1 MTMFSTKYP
10 NVSRTVSGA
19 NVVVYNNDVILAV
32 DTALQASSINLGQ
45 IAAGY
50 WNTTWKLYVYDSSN
64 NATVNNI
71 TINAGSG
78 QKINNSSSIV
88 IALNG
93 GGALIRIINNTNFI
107 ASSTVTAGGITSIT
121 ASSPLTSTGGSTP
134 IISTSMSTNRLIGR
148 GSAGTGVMEEIILGT
163 GLSLSGTT
171 LNVTFPSAVTSV
183 ATTGLISGGTIT
195 STGTITTSM
204 ATNKLV
210 GRGTAGTGIMEEIT
224 LGTNLSLS
232 GNTLNAAGGGY
243 NTIQD
248 EGIAVPVQTTVNFI
262 GDGVT
267 ATDDAVNSRTNVTIR
282 AYSIIQDETT
292 FLTQRSKLNFL
303 GAAVTVTDNPGN
315 ESTDVTITSGTNF
328 LHAEKNL
335 FLTTSSYSPAGGTT
349 RSVISGTSIN
359 EWSTKTESGVT
370 GFNTGSG
377 IWTVAAAGWY
387 SLNARLVTRINS
399 VSIDDNT
406 DAIGNFWMA
415 SATDIG
421 FVSIG
426 IILSSAGGNTRMIAS
441 NKQAITQTISD
452 INIDTTCESYYFN
465 VGDALNVRIL
475 NKTNNNVQGFAS
487 SASLPDCIFEFT
499 AIKIS

>member
-1 MTMFSTKYP
+1 MFSTKYS

-19 NVVVYNNDVILAV
+19 NVVVFNNDVILAV
-32 DTALQASSINLGQ
+32 DTASQACSINLGQ
-45 IAAGY
+45 IAAGF
-50 WNTTWKLYVYDSSN
+50 WNTTWKLYIYDSSN

-88 IALNG
+88 ISLNG
-93 GGALIRIINNTNFI
+93 AGALIRIINDTNFI
-107 ASSTVTAGGITSIT
+107 ASLTTTSAGITSISAT
-121 ASSPLTSTGGSTP
+121 SPLTSSGGLTP

-148 GSAGTGVMEEIILGT
+148 GSAGTGTMEEIILGS

-171 LNVTFPSAVTSV
+171 LNVTPTAAVTSV
-183 ATTGLISGGTIT
+183 ATAGLISGGTIT
-195 STGTITTSM
+195 SAGTITTSM

-210 GRGTAGTGIMEEIT
+210 GRGSAGTGIMEEIT

-243 NTIQD
+243 STIQD
-248 EGIAVPVQTTVNFI
+248 ESIALPVQTTVNFI

-267 ATDDAVNSRTNVTIR
+267 AADDAINNRTNVTIR
-282 AYSIIQDETT
+282 AYSIIQDEGT

-315 ESTDVTITSGTNF
+315 ESTDVTITSATSF

-335 FLTTSSYSPAGGTT
+335 FATTSSYSPAGGTT
-349 RSVISGTSIN
+349 RSVISGTPIN

-370 GFNTGSG
+370 GFSIGSG
-377 IWTVAAAGWY
+377 IWTVATAGWY

-399 VSIDDNT
+399 LSVDDNT
-406 DAIGNFWMA
+406 DAIGNFWMT

-426 IILSSAGGNTRMIAS
+426 IILSTAGGNTRMIAS
-441 NKQAITQTISD
+441 NKQAITQNISD

-465 VGDALNVRIL
+465 VGDTVNVRIL

-499 AIKIS
+499 SIKIS